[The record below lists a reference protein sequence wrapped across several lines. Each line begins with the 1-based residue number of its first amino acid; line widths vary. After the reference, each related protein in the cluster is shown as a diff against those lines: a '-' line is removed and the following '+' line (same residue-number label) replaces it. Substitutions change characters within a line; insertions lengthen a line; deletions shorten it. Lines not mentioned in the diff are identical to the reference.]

1 MASPILV
8 LSTASSRKE
17 ALKIAD
23 VLLTKRL
30 AACVNIVPSVTS
42 LYWWKGRKEK
52 ASEVLLLIK
61 TKKSVFKKMEL
72 ALRKSHSYTI
82 PEMIALPMTAGSKPY
97 LKWMLKEIDTRLSA
111 VL

>member
-17 ALKIAD
+17 ALKIAEI
-23 VLLTKRL
+23 LLTKRL
-30 AACVNIVPSVTS
+30 AACVNIVPSIIS
-42 LYWWKGRKEK
+42 LYWWKGRREK

-61 TKKSVFKKMEL
+61 SKKSAFKEL
-72 ALRKSHSYTI
+72 EKTLRKAHSYEV
-82 PEMIALPMTAGSKPY
+82 PEIVALPITAGSAPY
-97 LKWMLKEIDTRLSA
+97 LKWMLKEIDTRQGA